1 MSILRSRLRRGAPG
15 LLCLVLAALAGCR
28 RPERV
33 AYLRPEGLSVR
44 PGERPGEVVLTFG
57 PVEGATRYRV
67 EVAPSPDG
75 PFTRAGEVHG
85 SPAVVKLSPGESYV
99 FRVAGD
105 GPNGRSTWSLLA
117 GCSAPRMEDLWDR
130 LHPPPVKVAA
140 TPAPLPRAGKKR
152 R

>member
-1 MSILRSRLRRGAPG
+1 MSCVRTPPRRGA
-15 LLCLVLAALAGCR
+15 LAALGLGLALLSGCR
-28 RPERV
+28 EPERV
-33 AYLRPEGLSVR
+33 AYRRPEGLAAR

-99 FRVAGD
+99 FRVAGE
-105 GPNGRSTWSLLA
+105 GPNGRSTWSFLA
-117 GCSAPRMEDLWDR
+117 GCDAPRMEDLWDR
-130 LHPPPVKVAA
+130 LHPPPVKVVA
-140 TPAPLPRAGKKR
+140 TPAPSPRAGKKR